1 MLIINVQKEEKNQL
15 NPDRLE
21 ELFYL
26 QEQLMLEYKKK
37 KADDLPAW
45 PVDLLDKKSQQ
56 FCRDITLR
64 CVEEL
69 FEGLAHLKNWKK
81 HKKTITSEFNRNEF
95 LEEIVDSVHYLLEL
109 LILSGVKPDELYNAY
124 KIKNKI
130 NLDRLKN
137 GY

>member
-1 MLIINVQKEEKNQL
+1 L

-37 KADDLPAW
+37 KADDLPVW
-45 PVDLLDKKSQQ
+45 PVDITDKASQR

-64 CVEEL
+64 SVEEL
-69 FEGLAHLKNWKK
+69 FEALAHLKNWKK
-81 HKKTITSEFNRNEF
+81 HKKTEVKTFNRNEF

-109 LILSGVKPDELYNAY
+109 LVLCGITSDELYSAY
-124 KIKNKI
+124 CNKNKI
-130 NLDRLKN
+130 NQDRLRN